1 MQRNANVVAD
11 LDGVWNVK
19 RVTGALPPMAGV
31 RKVIRG
37 SRGETRLGPLGLP
50 FDVVGLELRYRGPF
64 RGLVDRLERDGDG
77 YRGRATYL
85 GRALGRFVMRRAE

>member
-1 MQRNANVVAD
+1 VGD
-11 LDGVWNVK
+11 LDGIWHVE
-19 RVTGALPPMAGV
+19 RVAGALPPMAGV

-37 SRGETRLGPLGLP
+37 SRGETRVWRLRMP

-64 RGLVDRLERDGDG
+64 RGLVDRLEPDGDG

-85 GRALGRFVMRRAE
+85 GRPLGRFAMRRA